1 MIVEKVVMQLTADIG
16 MRLYN
21 VRYELTE
28 RAAEDGCRGAIE
40 DLGEF
45 GKLIMKIR
53 GIEVIRVQ
61 PYRMFVS
68 KAALFLWEDI
78 EPEVISLLTS
88 FDASQGL
95 LVADYA
101 EYIHKN

>member
-1 MIVEKVVMQLTADIG
+1 MTLEKVLMQQTADVS

-28 RAAEDGCRGAIE
+28 KAAEDGCRGAVD

-45 GKLIMKIR
+45 GKLIMRIR

-68 KAALFLWEDI
+68 KAAMFLWEDI

-101 EYIHKN
+101 EYIVKN